1 MEKIEEVLP
10 PEMGDYD
17 IIAAVSYS
25 ASYLGAAIYDQGR
38 ATIKLLRDISENEE
52 FSLLSSFFQQEEPTK
67 LLLNKT
73 QDVDFVSFITMY
85 YNNIVTTPDVPV
97 RTTGKEVIDD
107 SEDSEDDETSESGR
121 KPTLIFLPNNAFN
134 YESGLTRIT
143 ELFSGECFNETENSL
158 VTRFRIDFS
167 SRNMVSALGALL
179 KYLDITR
186 VGVEFEPLTVHTPVK
201 AIKSVVVAQMV
212 EMDRDTFR
220 SLDIF
225 PDKKQRSFQKCY
237 RRGSSSVAA
246 TASLFG
252 VCNKCKSSVGT
263 NTLRKWFE
271 NPTTNQDILKG
282 RQQAIS
288 FFLQDCNMDITGKIY
303 GLLGTMKNVRQ
314 ILRRLRAGTA
324 KVVHWQSLYKM
335 ISSGVYIGRFLKAL
349 NTPLNLLD
357 GEMECFGDTLAETM
371 AVLSAMV
378 DFPESHLENRLVVNF
393 GVDPELDREKELYRR
408 LPGILTKVAQEE
420 SDRLCVDTCSVA
432 YVPMIG
438 YLLSIPHNFD
448 VSQFQ
453 DLQVVYTG
461 GDCMNIKSDRMKK
474 LDEEL
479 GDVKMKIIDKETTI
493 SLRMSSLMLSRG
505 SILLNLERV
514 GRMLDATI
522 SLALTAKQLG

>member
-1 MEKIEEVLP
+1 MEKIEEVLL

-85 YNNIVTTPDVPV
+85 CEQETPSARNRKRNHEEQQESFFSSDVPV

-225 PDKKQRSFQKCY
+225 PDSIMEKKCY

-432 YVPMIG
+432 
-438 YLLSIPHNFD
+438 
-448 VSQFQ
+448 
-453 DLQVVYTG
+453 LQVVYTG